1 MAQKTVTF
9 SLEESVIKKINEMA
23 ESRADIAS
31 KSHLVTIAVI
41 NEYAKYVKH
50 MRGK

>member
-9 SLEESVIKKINEMA
+9 SLEESVIKKIAEMT
-23 ESRADIAS
+23 EIRADIAN

-41 NEYAKYVKH
+41 NEYARYKK
-50 MRGK
+50 GK

>member
-9 SLEESVIKKINEMA
+9 SLEESVIKKIAEMT
-23 ESRADIAS
+23 EIRADIAN

-41 NEYAKYVKH
+41 NEYSRYKK
-50 MRGK
+50 GK